1 VENKNIVVAVFLD
14 FKRAFETIDRRVLIQ
29 KLQNIYGIGE
39 TVLNWFSSYLTNR
52 RQKVKYEDVAS
63 DSLLVE
69 HGVPQGTVLGPL
81 LFNLYV
87 NDIIKYVNHCNI
99 SLFAD
104 DTMLY
109 KSGKDVYTIINQ
121 INDDLRNIH
130 SYLCNNSL
138 SININKSKYIIF
150 QSRYSHT
157 EFNNIQIEINNLLL
171 ERVTEMKYLGVIFDE
186 KLTFLNNSM
195 YSYILN
201 KMSQRVYFLNRI
213 GSNLNTYT
221 RRLLY
226 IALFSPYSNYCS
238 SILFMLPA
246 YKIHDIIDIQCIQS
260 RAMRT
265 ILGCNRYTPIA
276 LMLNVL
282 NLMTAR
288 QTIMYNTLLI
298 IFKIKLYLSICIVKL
313 SLLVNAK
320 IIT

>member
-1 VENKNIVVAVFLD
+1 
-14 FKRAFETIDRRVLIQ
+14 
-29 KLQNIYGIGE
+29 
-39 TVLNWFSSYLTNR
+39 
-52 RQKVKYEDVAS
+52 
-63 DSLLVE
+63 
-69 HGVPQGTVLGPL
+69 
-81 LFNLYV
+81 
-87 NDIIKYVNHCNI
+87 
-99 SLFAD
+99 
-104 DTMLY
+104 
-109 KSGKDVYTIINQ
+109 
-121 INDDLRNIH
+121 
-130 SYLCNNSL
+130 
-138 SININKSKYIIF
+138 
-150 QSRYSHT
+150 
-157 EFNNIQIEINNLLL
+157 
-171 ERVTEMKYLGVIFDE
+171 MKYLGVIFDE
-186 KLTFLNNSM
+186 KLTFINNSM

-201 KMSQRVYFLNRI
+201 KMSQRVYFLNKI
-213 GSNLNTYT
+213 GSNLNTYS